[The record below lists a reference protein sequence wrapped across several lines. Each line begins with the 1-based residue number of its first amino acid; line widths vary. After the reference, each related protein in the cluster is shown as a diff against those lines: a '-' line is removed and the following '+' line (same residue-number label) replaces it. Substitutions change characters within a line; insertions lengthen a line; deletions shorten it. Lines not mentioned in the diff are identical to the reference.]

1 MRRSQLRTRLTG
13 LFGLAIFAGL
23 GALAISLFLSLRR
36 QADLRLT
43 DTVTAAATQLATQIE
58 ARNPARWTDPTA
70 PVLTELSQSLVGA
83 NEVRAVYDSL
93 GVAMGV
99 RGQAGLLAG
108 FGHDLDQWRS
118 AGDFAAEGSEEA
130 RYAVVWLEAP
140 RMAVVAARSKTTL
153 AQESRSIALWLLG
166 SVPTAGL
173 FAILAG
179 FALAGRAFR
188 PFERLAN
195 EIDEID
201 VRRLEKRLSVR
212 QPADEIDALA
222 VRFNGLLD
230 RLSEAQKQNRGFLAD
245 VAHQLKTPL
254 TVVRGESSLA
264 LKGQAR
270 HDDAIRA
277 LERIDKASS
286 QMAHRVDDLL
296 LLARAEA
303 GERPQLTDEIEL
315 DGLALDCA
323 DMMRGRASEQGHRLE
338 LARVEPAS
346 VRGNGPLIREVL
358 LELIEN
364 AVRHGQPD
372 RPISVSAF
380 TEGREARLEV
390 SSGGPSWKGSV
401 PVDRSHGLGLS
412 IINWIAAAH
421 GGRLGHRHE
430 DGANVFSFSWS
441 ASNPGSASA

>member
-23 GALAISLFLSLRR
+23 GALAMSLFFSLRQ
-36 QADLRLT
+36 QADRRLT
-43 DTVTAAATQLATQIE
+43 NTVTAAATQLATQIE
-58 ARNPARWTDPTA
+58 AREPARRRDPTA
-70 PVLTELSQSLVGA
+70 LVLTELSQSLVGE

-93 GVAMGV
+93 GVAIGV
-99 RGQAGLLAG
+99 HGQAGLLAG
-108 FGHDLDQWRS
+108 FGHDMNRWED
-118 AGDFAAEGSEEA
+118 AGDYLAEGSEA
-130 RYAVVWLEAP
+130 TRYAIVWVPQP
-140 RMAVVAARSKTTL
+140 RMAVVAARSKAAL
-153 AQESRSIALWLLG
+153 AQESRAIALWLLV
-166 SVPTAGL
+166 SVPMAGL
-173 FAILAG
+173 FSILVG

-188 PFERLAN
+188 PFERLAS

-201 VRRLEKRLSVR
+201 VRKLQKRLSVR
-212 QPADEIDALA
+212 EPADEIDALA
-222 VRFNGLLD
+222 LRFNGLLD
-230 RLSEAQKQNRGFLAD
+230 RLSEARKRNRGFLAD

-264 LKGQAR
+264 LKRGA
-270 HDDAIRA
+270 DAGGALQA

-303 GERPQLTDEIEL
+303 GEQPQLTDEIEL

-323 DMMRGRASEQGHRLE
+323 EMMRGRASAQGHRLE
-338 LARVEPAS
+338 LARIEPIA

-372 RPISVSAF
+372 RPIAVSAF
-380 TEGREARLEV
+380 TEGAEARLEV
-390 SSGGPSWKGSV
+390 ASGGAPWSGTV
-401 PVDRSHGLGLS
+401 PTDRSEGLGLS
-412 IINWIAAAH
+412 IINWIATAH
-421 GGRLGHRHE
+421 GGRLHHRHE
-430 DGANVFSFSWS
+430 AGANVFSFAWS
-441 ASNPGSASA
+441 GQGGQ

>member
-23 GALAISLFLSLRR
+23 GALAVSLFLSLRS
-36 QADLRLT
+36 QADNRLT
-43 DTVTAAATQLATQIE
+43 ASVTAAATQLATQIE
-58 ARNPARWTDPTA
+58 ARNPARWSDPTA

-99 RGQAGLLAG
+99 HGRAGLLAG
-108 FGHDLDQWRS
+108 FGRS
-118 AGDFAAEGSEEA
+118 VDEWAAAGDFAAAGSEET
-130 RYAVVWLEAP
+130 RYAVVWLEGP
-140 RMAVVAARSKTTL
+140 RMAVVAARSKATL
-153 AQESRSIALWLLG
+153 AAESRSIAFWLLG
-166 SVPTAGL
+166 SVPLAGL

-188 PFERLAN
+188 PFERLAT

-230 RLSEAQKQNRGFLAD
+230 RLSEAQSQNRGFLAD

-264 LKGQAR
+264 LKGGAE
-270 HDDAIRA
+270 HDEAMRA

-303 GERPQLTDEIEL
+303 GERPQLTDDIEL

-323 DMMRGRASEQGHRLE
+323 DMMRGRVSEQGHRLE
-338 LARVEPAS
+338 LARIEPAA

-380 TEGREARLEV
+380 TEGDEAHLEV
-390 SSGGPSWKGSV
+390 ASGGDPWVGTV
-401 PVDRSHGLGLS
+401 PLDRSKGLGLS

-421 GGRLGHRHE
+421 HGRLAHRHE
-430 DGANVFSFSWS
+430 DGANVFSFAWS
-441 ASNPGSASA
+441 APERSAP